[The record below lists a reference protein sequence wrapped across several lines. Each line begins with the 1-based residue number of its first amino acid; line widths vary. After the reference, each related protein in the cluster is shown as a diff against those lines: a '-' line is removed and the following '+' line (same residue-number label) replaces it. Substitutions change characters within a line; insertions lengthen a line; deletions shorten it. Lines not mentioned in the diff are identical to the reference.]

1 MPFISILTYFKLHLH
16 VVVWRCR
23 HVDGMRRSPL
33 PVARHVSQTGEVRVL
48 VRQSGRLPRLQQSH
62 LLQPLLDLERPLQ
75 NKTNDLF
82 KLSQLKRNC
91 SRIYLFFY
99 SPLHCPYLTCNFNY
113 TVTDGE
119 MECDAKKRSKRQRRQ
134 RRRNDEERYQ
144 GETESA
150 QRKHGGEREMWWCGG
165 SSNYKTSLTIGF
177 GNLS

>member
-1 MPFISILTYFKLHLH
+1 MPFISILTYFKLDLH
-16 VVVWRCR
+16 VVVRRCR

-91 SRIYLFFY
+91 SRIYLFFLF
-99 SPLHCPYLTCNFNY
+99 SPTLSLPNLQFQLYCHGRW
-113 TVTDGE
+113 DG
-119 MECDAKKRSKRQRRQ
+119 MWCKKKRSKRQRRQ

-150 QRKHGGEREMWWCGG
+150 QRKRRWKRNVMVWR
-165 SSNYKTSLTIGF
+165 F
-177 GNLS
+177 